1 MRKTPTPKYE
11 LTEFATLPGIACP
24 CGTARRALL
33 NQPAVPYSLH
43 ITEIS
48 LDARAHYHKK
58 TTETYLILECD
69 ETALLEL
76 DGELLSVKPL
86 SAVTIFPETRHR
98 AVGKMK
104 VAIIATPKFDC
115 SDEWFD

>member
-1 MRKTPTPKYE
+1 MNATNKYE
-11 LTEFATLPGIACP
+11 FIDFSTIPGIECP

-33 NQPAVPYSLH
+33 NEHRVPYSLH

-48 LDARAHYHKK
+48 LDARAHYHKS
-58 TTETYLILECD
+58 TSETYLILECD
-69 ETALLEL
+69 ESAALEL
-76 DGELLSVKPL
+76 DGVTVPVRPNQ
-86 SAVTIFPETRHR
+86 AVAIFPGTRHR

-115 SDEWFD
+115 NDEWFD